1 MILLLVAL
9 STPSINRINDILH
22 NWKYFHGTLFSIN
35 NECVC
40 LKYNLFATEDY
51 QTLEYAKIEHKNSS
65 TAQKR
70 KAVVINIYSGMSKR
84 GPGGQKKYIDPNKND
99 GAENVKGLNA

>member
-1 MILLLVAL
+1 MTFYTTENTFKV
-9 STPSINRINDILH
+9 H
-22 NWKYFHGTLFSIN
+22 YFQRIN
-35 NECVC
+35 NECL
-40 LKYNLFATEDY
+40 LKYNLFTAEDY
-51 QTLEYAKIEHKNSS
+51 QTLEYAKIAHKNSS

>member
-1 MILLLVAL
+1 M
-9 STPSINRINDILH
+9 
-22 NWKYFHGTLFSIN
+22 
-35 NECVC
+35 
-40 LKYNLFATEDY
+40 
-51 QTLEYAKIEHKNSS
+51 EYAKIAHKNSS

>member
-1 MILLLVAL
+1 MIILLVVL
-9 STPSINRINDILH
+9 STPRINRINDILH
-22 NWKYFHGTLFSIN
+22 NWKYFQSTLFSIN
-35 NECVC
+35 NECL
-40 LKYNLFATEDY
+40 LKYNLFTAEDY
-51 QTLEYAKIEHKNSS
+51 QTLEYAKIAHKNSS